1 MMQTL
6 VATVLVDDNEN
17 DVLRFSFPDN
27 VKLDVSLTGENGNH
41 QLKEFFEKLLTFHL
55 KDDVEVDFK
64 PTDGYRNAM
73 YEQVCRAYVD
83 TLANELSPVR
93 TEIIKE
99 GLAMGTDDAS

>member
-1 MMQTL
+1 MQTL

-55 KDDVEVDFK
+55 KDDVEVVLSL
-64 PTDGYRNAM
+64 PM
-73 YEQVCRAYVD
+73 VIE
-83 TLANELSPVR
+83 TLCTNKFAELTSILLPMSF
-93 TEIIKE
+93 
-99 GLAMGTDDAS
+99 LQ

>member
-27 VKLDVSLTGENGNH
+27 VKLDVSLTSENGNH
-41 QLKEFFEKLLTFHL
+41 QLKEVFEKLLTFHL
-55 KDDVEVDFK
+55 KDDVEVVFK
-64 PTDGYRNAM
+64 PTEGYRNAM
-73 YEQVCRAYVD
+73 YEQVCRAYID

-99 GLAMGTDDAS
+99 GLAIETDDAS

>member
-1 MMQTL
+1 M
-6 VATVLVDDNEN
+6 
-17 DVLRFSFPDN
+17 
-27 VKLDVSLTGENGNH
+27 SLTGENGNH

-55 KDDVEVDFK
+55 KDDVEVVFK

-99 GLAMGTDDAS
+99 GLAMGTDDTS